1 MISPLDFEQ
10 LDIAFVWISEG
21 SKFPVQYDVASVQLN
36 SDLSAQN
43 TRVSDLEWDT
53 FRKRAG
59 DASNCDLSEDGDVQ
73 DHGKRETQVD
83 GVIGDNDLL
92 DIFDE
97 RVSEQVAGDV
107 ELSVHREGRC

>member
-1 MISPLDFEQ
+1 M
-10 LDIAFVWISEG
+10 
-21 SKFPVQYDVASVQLN
+21 
-36 SDLSAQN
+36 
-43 TRVSDLEWDT
+43 
-53 FRKRAG
+53 RKRAG

-107 ELSVHREGRC
+107 ELSTTVCAGDVESDLLGSVSRSLYTVHDSVPARHEEGTGRWGGSSGL